1 MKEIAFFTGDVSF
14 FKKVR
19 EGWKMPELLADAT
32 DLSRTFLGETV
43 EPLTIVARP
52 EVNLHASEFA
62 AFLAGTSA
70 EVIVSFSIEM
80 LNEVRLA
87 VKRGELACKV
97 FFFIGAG
104 ADADAEWPLLGW
116 KVASIDKRGMLD
128 TWPENFENEDRQL
141 MKLLD
146 IC

>member
-62 AFLAGTSA
+62 AFDGKTNFVQHLNAKRNDNFCTRAG
-70 EVIVSFSIEM
+70 
-80 LNEVRLA
+80 
-87 VKRGELACKV
+87 
-97 FFFIGAG
+97 
-104 ADADAEWPLLGW
+104 
-116 KVASIDKRGMLD
+116 
-128 TWPENFENEDRQL
+128 
-141 MKLLD
+141 
-146 IC
+146 